1 MAKKKESLEL
11 YTWADSEKVRAGV
24 QSSCKA
30 VCGPRALSSREL
42 LGLGK
47 WVKIGLRV
55 SSPWRRR
62 GRIMA
67 LS

>member
-55 SSPWRRR
+55 SSPWRRG